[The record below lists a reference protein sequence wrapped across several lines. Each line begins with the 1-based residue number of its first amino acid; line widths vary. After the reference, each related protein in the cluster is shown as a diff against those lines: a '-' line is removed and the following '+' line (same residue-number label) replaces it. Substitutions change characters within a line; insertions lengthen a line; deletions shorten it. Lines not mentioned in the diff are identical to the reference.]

1 MGFQPFK
8 DDPRKQARYTAY
20 LGSQAS
26 SQPMELQP
34 LPGQSIEDFN
44 AELEGF
50 QKAARIFKPMSAAM
64 ANRFRTSS
72 GVETTAQPQEGLYQP
87 TDEAYA
93 QHEAKTRAS
102 ASEKIEVEETPKEHA
117 AKMGMFGAMT
127 RERADWVPAKLLC
140 KRFRVPP
147 PKVTTSDARE
157 EDSNANQFSSS
168 SSSYPAPPLASMEFD
183 TAIQGDHIK
192 VIPAESA
199 RSGDSSGKRD
209 MANIGL
215 GEDDSQ
221 GRETLTYERP
231 AMDIF
236 KAIFASDEEGSDDEM
251 EVKGPLKQ
259 SEEVTT
265 APVRSSVTASAT
277 SNPTGL
283 VVATA
288 VTPGAVDLTTFRPT
302 FVARSDRGKLA
313 TDVTTDKSRKGSKKK
328 SKVVAPLSF
337 MEDDAGSTVVPVVKK
352 RKRDKDLEGKSAKK
366 KRDKESQSANLEP
379 TTMVVDEEDDD
390 VWVEKP
396 PAIGVQ
402 QPAAVA
408 PDLNEKIST
417 GKSRPRASDFL

>member
-1 MGFQPFK
+1 
-8 DDPRKQARYTAY
+8 
-20 LGSQAS
+20 
-26 SQPMELQP
+26 MELQP

-50 QKAARIFKPMSAAM
+50 EKAARIFKPMSAAM

-102 ASEKIEVEETPKEHA
+102 LTEKMEVEETPKEHA

-127 RERADWVPAKLLC
+127 REQTDWVPAKLLC

-147 PKVTTSDARE
+147 PKLTASDTRE

-168 SSSYPAPPLASMEFD
+168 SSYPVPPLASMEID
-183 TAIQGDHIK
+183 TAIQGDHIR

-199 RSGDSSGKRD
+199 GSGDGSGKRD

-221 GRETLTYERP
+221 GHETLTYERP

-236 KAIFASDEEGSDDEM
+236 KAIFASDEEGSDDEV

-259 SEEVTT
+259 SEEIITAPTGSSTT
-265 APVRSSVTASAT
+265 APAT
-277 SNPTGL
+277 SNLAGP
-283 VVATA
+283 VAATA
-288 VTPGAVDLTTFRPT
+288 VTPGPVDLTTFRPT

-313 TDVTTDKSRKGSKKK
+313 RDATADKSQKGSKRK
-328 SKVVAPLSF
+328 SKAVAPLSF
-337 MEDDAGSTVVPVVKK
+337 MEDDAGSTVTPVVKK

-366 KRDKESQSANLEP
+366 KRDKESQRASLEP
-379 TTMVVDEEDDD
+379 TTMAVDEEDDD
-390 VWVEKP
+390 IWVEKA

-402 QPAAVA
+402 QPSTVG
-408 PDLNEKIST
+408 PDLNEKRST
-417 GKSRPRASDFL
+417 GKNRPRASDFL

>member
-1 MGFQPFK
+1 
-8 DDPRKQARYTAY
+8 
-20 LGSQAS
+20 
-26 SQPMELQP
+26 
-34 LPGQSIEDFN
+34 
-44 AELEGF
+44 
-50 QKAARIFKPMSAAM
+50 
-64 ANRFRTSS
+64 
-72 GVETTAQPQEGLYQP
+72 
-87 TDEAYA
+87 
-93 QHEAKTRAS
+93 
-102 ASEKIEVEETPKEHA
+102 
-117 AKMGMFGAMT
+117 
-127 RERADWVPAKLLC
+127 
-140 KRFRVPP
+140 
-147 PKVTTSDARE
+147 VTTSDARE

-265 APVRSSVTASAT
+265 APVRSSITASAT

-313 TDVTTDKSRKGSKKK
+313 TDVITDKSRKGSKKK

-352 RKRDKDLEGKSAKK
+352 RKRDKDPEGKSAKK

-390 VWVEKP
+390 VWVEKA